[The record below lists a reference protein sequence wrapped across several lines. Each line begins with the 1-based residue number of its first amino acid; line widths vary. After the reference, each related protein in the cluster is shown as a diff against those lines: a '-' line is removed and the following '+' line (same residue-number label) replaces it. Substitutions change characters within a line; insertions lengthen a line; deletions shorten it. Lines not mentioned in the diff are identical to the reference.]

1 MSNTTAPIRP
11 ARTGARRTSGDDRNA
26 AARGPRRRGGGAS
39 RRFAAYLAA
48 AWGVLLALA
57 AGHPLAAAAVLAAA
71 AYTTAP
77 LVAFLRRGGAWR
89 GYPSAAFRLWVV
101 RPALYAQLL
110 LPLVAAAG
118 LVGAVVGAAFGGALA
133 GGRWAALATAGAG
146 AAAFALG
153 WAGSRRLGVREIE
166 ARIPGLPA
174 EFDGV
179 RVAQLSDLHVG
190 PQTSRRFL
198 RRVDRTVAALAP
210 DLVVLTGDLV
220 DDRAEDAP
228 AFARWLAG
236 VEAAARP
243 SLGTAVVP
251 GNHDVYAG
259 WPEVAEA
266 LRAGTGARVLVNDA
280 VLLRR
285 GGAALALAGT
295 GDPAGGASAA
305 GPDVARTLA
314 RVPAGV
320 PALVLAHN
328 PALWPALAGA
338 GAALTLSG
346 HTHWGQLAVPSRGWS
361 VASPFNRHA
370 MAGYQEGDALLY
382 VHPGTGFWGL
392 PFRLGA
398 YPEVALVT
406 LRRAEDGAG
415 ASLTVG
421 PARRAGAVVRRG
433 SAAAQGSATPLQ
445 G

>member
-1 MSNTTAPIRP
+1 MSTTTRRRP
-11 ARTGARRTSGDDRNA
+11 ARDGAPA
-26 AARGPRRRGGGAS
+26 AGRPSPAGRPRGPARPGRAF
-39 RRFAAYLAA
+39 RRFALYLAA
-48 AWGVLLALA
+48 TWGVLLALA
-57 AGHPLAAAAVLAAA
+57 AGHPAATALLVALA
-71 AYTTAP
+71 AYTALP
-77 LVAFLRRGGAWR
+77 LVAFVRRGGAWR
-89 GYPSAAFRLWVV
+89 RYPSAAFRLWVV
-101 RPALYAQLL
+101 RPVLYAQIL
-110 LPLVAAAG
+110 LPFVAAAG
-118 LVGAVVGAAFGGALA
+118 ALGALAGAAFGHALA
-133 GGRWAALATAGAG
+133 AGRLAALA
-146 AAAFALG
+146 AAAGGGAVAALG
-153 WAGSRRLGVREIE
+153 WAGSRRLGVREVE
-166 ARIPGLPA
+166 ARVPGLPA
-174 EFDGV
+174 AFDGV

-198 RRVDRTVAALAP
+198 ARVGRTVAALAP

-259 WPEVAEA
+259 WPRVAEA
-266 LRAGTGARVLVNDA
+266 IRAGTGARVLVNDA
-280 VLLRR
+280 AVLRR
-285 GGAALALAGT
+285 GGDALALAGT
-295 GDPAGGASAA
+295 GDPAGGGSPA
-305 GPDVARTLA
+305 GPDVARALA

-328 PALWPALAGA
+328 PALWPALARA

-346 HTHWGQLAVPSRGWS
+346 HTHWGQLALPSRGWS
-361 VASPFNRHA
+361 LASAFNRHA

-398 YPEVALVT
+398 FPEVALVT

-415 ASLTVG
+415 ASLAVG
-421 PARRAGAVVRRG
+421 PARRALPRRG
-433 SAAAQGSATPLQ
+433 GEQDGRPAAGGRA
-445 G
+445 